1 MQQDALSALLSALR
15 LSSTVISRARFT
27 EPWAVHTGPVRGA
40 LFHVIQS
47 GAATLTRDDEPTPM
61 PIAAG
66 EVIILPRG
74 SAHTVAGRVPTEAI
88 PITTAR
94 TLPGPA
100 GVALVD
106 HGGGGA
112 ETRVLCGL
120 FRLHHDAAQGLL
132 SMLPPVLRVERPSPL
147 LQATLALVDAE
158 LDAHRPGAEAVLTR
172 LCDLVFIHALR
183 AHVAALPAHAAGL
196 LGALGDAQ
204 IAESM
209 TLMHHRCAHDWTIAT
224 LAEAVGLSRSS
235 YAERFT
241 RLVGQPPMQYLR
253 RWRVHQSLDRLTD
266 PRASTAEVAEAVGY
280 SSEDAFVRAFRR
292 VMGETPAAWRR
303 GWSLAGLSQTSLSS
317 PPPPAP
323 ATTPLPHHRPAPHKT
338 LAAR

>member
-1 MQQDALSALLSALR
+1 MHQDALSALLSALR

-47 GAATLTRDDEPTPM
+47 GEATLIRDDD
-61 PIAAG
+61 PIPIALAAG
-66 EVIILPRG
+66 EVIILPG
-74 SAHTVAGRVPTEAI
+74 GAAHTVAGRLPTPAI
-88 PITTAR
+88 PVTAAHTR
-94 TLPGPA
+94 PGPA

-120 FRLHHDAAQGLL
+120 FRLHHEAAQGLL

-253 RWRVHQSLDRLTD
+253 RWRVHQALDRLTD

-303 GWSLAGLSQTSLSS
+303 GWSLAGLSQGSLSP

-323 ATTPLPHHRPAPHKT
+323 ATTHPLHHRPAPHT
-338 LAAR
+338 TPAAR